1 MASPFD
7 PFGPGSQP
15 GNPGG
20 SSVGP
25 SPRLTSSIDS
35 SADPLTIA
43 KPPVAL
49 LAVAAIVAALGI
61 IIAALGFASWMAII
75 GWAFAGPVAIGILA
89 VFIAQDTARRAEP
102 VYLRPDWLGSVYA
115 AVMVLSA
122 VGIIVGALGFAFWI
136 GRH

>member
-1 MASPFD
+1 
-7 PFGPGSQP
+7 
-15 GNPGG
+15 
-20 SSVGP
+20 
-25 SPRLTSSIDS
+25 
-35 SADPLTIA
+35 LTIA